1 MRNKWNE
8 DVGPSTFLR
17 LPMADIQEDEPIPV
31 SEAELSLDEQID
43 IYLFESQQALDLSLD
58 DDVLMI

>member
-1 MRNKWNE
+1 
-8 DVGPSTFLR
+8 
-17 LPMADIQEDEPIPV
+17 MADIQEDEPILV